1 MSTGVEPTITLTD
14 EGEWWVAR
22 DTETGVSSQGRTKEA
37 ALENLDEALAGYRG
51 EGGEPTDE
59 DLRQLGIEPEHN
71 ESNSIDDS
79 EIFE

>member
-1 MSTGVEPTITLTD
+1 M
-14 EGEWWVAR
+14 
-22 DTETGVSSQGRTKEA
+22 SSQGRTKEA